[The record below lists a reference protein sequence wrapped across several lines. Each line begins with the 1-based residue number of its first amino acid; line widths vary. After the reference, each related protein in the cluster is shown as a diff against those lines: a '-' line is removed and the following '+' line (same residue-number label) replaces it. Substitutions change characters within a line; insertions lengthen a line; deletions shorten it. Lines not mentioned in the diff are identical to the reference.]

1 MIGALLLVGL
11 SALPRQSSSPEKPGA
26 PGFSGTW
33 ERDPDRSDDAQEKM
47 RAAFERMQEEMERRG
62 RGGFPPPGGPP
73 PGGSSRPEGRGGGPG
88 QVPEELEVEHEDGE
102 LRLDDGERLQI
113 FYLDGQKH
121 RRAMPNGAKLETV
134 ATLQGQV
141 VLIPFPFTDLTATKQ
156 RPAIILSSDS
166 YNRTHPDLI
175 LAAITSQVPK
185 HLNPDEFL
193 LSGDDLKAAGLPK
206 PSIIKLGK
214 IVTID
219 KRLARKTLGK
229 LSADTINRV
238 MQIFQNQF

>member
-62 RGGFPPPGGPP
+62 RGGPP
-73 PGGSSRPEGRGGGPG
+73 PGGSGAPPPGGGGREGRGGGPG
-88 QVPEELEVEHEDGE
+88 QVPEELEVEHEAGE

-134 ATLQGQV
+134 ATLQGTV
-141 VLIPFPFTDLTATKQ
+141 VLI
-156 RPAIILSSDS
+156 
-166 YNRTHPDLI
+166 
-175 LAAITSQVPK
+175 
-185 HLNPDEFL
+185 EE
-193 LSGDDLKAAGLPK
+193 
-206 PSIIKLGK
+206 KLDRGK
-214 IVTID
+214 IE
-219 KRLARKTLGK
+219 RKLELSEDGESMVITLNIKIGNMK
-229 LSADTINRV
+229 EPVLIRTVYERV
-238 MQIFQNQF
+238 E

>member
-1 MIGALLLVGL
+1 MIAVLVLVGL
-11 SALPRQSSSPEKPGA
+11 SALPRQSETPKS

-73 PGGSSRPEGRGGGPG
+73 PGGSERSEGRGGGPG
-88 QVPEELEVEHEDGE
+88 QVPEELEVEHQDGE

-134 ATLQGQV
+134 ATLQGRV
-141 VLIPFPFTDLTATKQ
+141 VLI
-156 RPAIILSSDS
+156 
-166 YNRTHPDLI
+166 
-175 LAAITSQVPK
+175 
-185 HLNPDEFL
+185 EE
-193 LSGDDLKAAGLPK
+193 
-206 PSIIKLGK
+206 KLDRGK
-214 IVTID
+214 IERKLELSEDGESMVITLNI
-219 KRLARKTLGK
+219 KIGNMKEPVLIRTVYERLE
-229 LSADTINRV
+229 
-238 MQIFQNQF
+238 